1 MQWASTYFVEVKGIS
16 TERAATFAAQF
27 YIGITSGRFA
37 SGFITDKLGDQK
49 MIRLGTGILI
59 CGILVLFLPIAS
71 YQAAFAAFLV
81 IGFGCAPIYPCI
93 IHSTPGNFGAENS
106 GAIIGIQMASAY
118 VGSTFIP
125 PLFGLLGRRLGFEIM
140 PVYLL
145 AFAILMIVMIELTFR
160 TTRKVRKTEEK
171 Q

>member
-1 MQWASTYFVEVKGIS
+1 MEVKGIS
-16 TERAATFAAQF
+16 TEQAARVASLF
-27 YIGITSGRFA
+27 YIGITAGRFL
-37 SGFITDKLGDQK
+37 SGFVMDKLGDRK
-49 MIRLGTGILI
+49 MIVLGACILI
-59 CGILVLFLPIAS
+59 CGVVSLLIPVNEPVVSLVGFV
-71 YQAAFAAFLV
+71 V

-93 IHSTPGNFGAENS
+93 IHATPNNFGAENS

-125 PLFGLLGRRLGFEIM
+125 PLFGLLGNVVGFNIL

-145 AFAILMIVMIELTFR
+145 IFVAVMLFMTQLTFKITSNR
-160 TTRKVRKTEEK
+160 LSEDKK

>member
-1 MQWASTYFVEVKGIS
+1 MNEPVVSLVGFV
-16 TERAATFAAQF
+16 
-27 YIGITSGRFA
+27 
-37 SGFITDKLGDQK
+37 
-49 MIRLGTGILI
+49 
-59 CGILVLFLPIAS
+59 
-71 YQAAFAAFLV
+71 V

-93 IHSTPGNFGAENS
+93 IHATPNNFGAENS

-125 PLFGLLGRRLGFEIM
+125 PLFGLLGNVVGFNLL

-145 AFAILMIVMIELTFR
+145 IFVAVMLFMTQLTFKITSNR
-160 TTRKVRKTEEK
+160 LSEDKK